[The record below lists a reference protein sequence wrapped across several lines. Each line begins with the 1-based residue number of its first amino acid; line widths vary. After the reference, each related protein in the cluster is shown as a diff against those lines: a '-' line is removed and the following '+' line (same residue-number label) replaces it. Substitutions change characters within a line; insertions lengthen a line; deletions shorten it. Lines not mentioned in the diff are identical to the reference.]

1 MSPSGC
7 RCGSE
12 GEKERRGK
20 GARGHPQGVRPH
32 YVCSFGAPT
41 SADVAGSLKA
51 CSLPTHT
58 VEELTRIRVP
68 NVGRDAMTVT

>member
-1 MSPSGC
+1 MWLG
-7 RCGSE
+7 GGE
-12 GEKERRGK
+12 GEEWQ

-32 YVCSFGAPT
+32 YVCSFGVPT

-58 VEELTRIRVP
+58 VEELTRIRVL